1 MTVKKDGVIV
11 ILSSPSGAG
20 KTTLV
25 KKISKR
31 NKFKISI
38 SHTTRKPRV
47 SERNGKDYFFINNDK
62 FKQLIKQKKFLE
74 YAKVFKNYYGSS
86 RENVVADLKKGKN
99 VIFDIDWQ
107 GTNQIKYK
115 KLKYKI
121 ITVFILP
128 PSKKELFNRLLK
140 REKNDKKIA
149 NVRMKQFKS
158 DIRHWKDY
166 DFTVINDNVETCY
179 KKIINFINFKLS
191 ISYSKLNGLNFVVLK
206 LCLKTEFVKY
216 H

>member
-191 ISYSKLNGLNFVVLK
+191 NKKKLDYDKKFITQHIQNLI
-206 LCLKTEFVKY
+206 